1 MTQRLG
7 KHIKQTSSRAAASNI
22 KSNEAM
28 VSAAEPRKWDEET
41 ELAQA
46 NALYSL
52 LEDRY
57 VKEFPL
63 PEALRAPASNPTYY
77 DDLVTEMQEAP
88 TRSWLGGV
96 MKRIKGSLR
105 FA

>member
-1 MTQRLG
+1 MTQRLE
-7 KHIKQTSSRAAASNI
+7 KHKAQTSPSAAALSV
-22 KSNEAM
+22 KSNQAT
-28 VSAAEPRKWDEET
+28 VPAVEPRKWDEQV
-41 ELAQA
+41 ELDQA

-57 VKEFPL
+57 ATKFPL
-63 PEALRAPASNPTYY
+63 PEMLRAPASNPTYY
-77 DDLVTEMQEAP
+77 EDLIREMQEAP

-105 FA
+105 FT